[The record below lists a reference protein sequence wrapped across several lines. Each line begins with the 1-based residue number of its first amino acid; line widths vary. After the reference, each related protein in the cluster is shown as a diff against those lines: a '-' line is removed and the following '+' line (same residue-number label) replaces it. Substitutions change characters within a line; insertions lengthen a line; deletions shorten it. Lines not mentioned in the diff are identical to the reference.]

1 MKILCTLTFTLFSGL
16 SVIFAAGSTAF
27 TPDSI
32 PNYRLGEIVVIA
44 EAGET
49 GKAANIQQITRE
61 QIELLDVHEASQAL
75 QFSPGIH
82 IYRTVRNEIAFQL
95 HGFEQRQVNVFL
107 DGIPISV
114 PFDGVVDISQLAGD
128 DIESIRISRGLPST
142 LYGANTLG
150 GSVNILTNHP
160 AQHPEFRGRAEG
172 SAQGRF
178 FTSMHYRGAVKKL
191 RFSTSFSW
199 EKSSDYS
206 LPKDFQPILNENGG
220 KRDNSAFRKSSLAVK
235 LSYTPNQRNQVGA
248 QFRLVDNWF
257 HVPPQALVNRPRYWR
272 FPEWK
277 KTVFSLNSR
286 HILGKTAVL
295 RSVLFYDTYR
305 NKLQSFDDNSYT
317 TQFRKYAFNS
327 IYDDYTLGAILYPQM
342 HLLSFGNTSGLVSLK
357 RDVHREKGVD
367 NQPFEKYSTDTWTF
381 GLEQNFRIDRHIS
394 GNAGLDGNYLK
405 PVSAANAPLRSS
417 LFLLN
422 GQASLQVQ
430 VTRQLSLNFSMGKKS
445 RFPTLKELYSERL
458 GRNIANPDLQAEH
471 SWNKQAGLSW
481 VAGPALLE
489 FSLFHNQ
496 LSDLIANRQLG
507 NNTRQLQNIDQSL
520 MYGMEVSTR
529 WQFSR
534 GIVDINYTYL
544 NARNQSV
551 GRTADYLEYR
561 PVHRLNGICRYSA
574 SRLLTFQLEG
584 NYTADQHFQNP
595 NTGAWEKLTD
605 FALLSGKIDLRVFS
619 GLGIYFRVDNIF
631 DRLYF
636 GEFGV
641 PSPGRELIS
650 GIRFVQ

>member
-1 MKILCTLTFTLFSGL
+1 MKILCTLTVTLFSGL
-16 SVIFAAGSTAF
+16 SVILAAGNTTF

-44 EAGET
+44 EAGDD

-61 QIELLDVHEASQAL
+61 QIELLDVHEVSQAL
-75 QFSPGIH
+75 HFSPGIH
-82 IYRTVRNEIAFQL
+82 LYRTVRNETAFQL
-95 HGFEQRQVNVFL
+95 HGFEQRQINVFL

-114 PFDGVVDISQLAGD
+114 PFDGVIDISQLAGD
-128 DIESIRISRGLPST
+128 DLENIRISKGVPST

-150 GSVNILTNHP
+150 GSVNILTSRLS
-160 AQHPEFRGRAEG
+160 QKREFYGRVEG
-172 SAQGRF
+172 SARGRL
-178 FTSMHYRGAVKKL
+178 FTSLRYRGSVKKL
-191 RFSTSFSW
+191 QFSTSFSR
-199 EKSSDYS
+199 EKAPDFT
-206 LPKDFQPILNENGG
+206 LPGNFQPILNESGG
-220 KRDNSAFRKSSLAVK
+220 KRDNSAFRKSAVAVK
-235 LSYTPNQRNQVGA
+235 LRYPLSQRNQFGA

-286 HILGKTAVL
+286 HILGKNVVL
-295 RSVLFYDTYR
+295 RSVWFYDTYR

-317 TQFRKYAFNS
+317 TQLRKYAFNS
-327 IYDDYTLGAILYPQM
+327 VYDDYTLGAMLYPQM
-342 HLLSFGNTSGLVSLK
+342 HLLSFGNTSGLFSLK
-357 RDVHREKGVD
+357 RDVHREKD
-367 NQPFEKYSTDTWTF
+367 ADDQPFETYSTDTWTF
-381 GLEQNFRIDRHIS
+381 GLEQNFPITRHIS

-422 GQASLQVQ
+422 GQASLQVR

-458 GRNIANPDLQAEH
+458 GRNIANPDLQAER
-471 SWNKQAGLSW
+471 SWNKRAGLSW
-481 VAGPALLE
+481 VTGPALLQ
-489 FSLFHNQ
+489 FSFFHNQ

-507 NNTRQLQNIDQSL
+507 KNTRQLQNIDRSL
-520 MYGMEVSTR
+520 MLGIEVSTR

-534 GIVDINYTYL
+534 GLVDINYTYL

-561 PVHRLNGICRYSA
+561 PVHRVNGIF
-574 SRLLTFQLEG
+574 RLIAHRFLTAQLEG
-584 NYTADQHFQNP
+584 SYTADQHFQNP

-605 FALLSGKIDLRVFS
+605 FALLSGKIDLRLFS
-619 GLGIYFRVDNIF
+619 GLGIYFRVDNMF

-641 PSPGRELIS
+641 PSPGRELIG
-650 GIRFVQ
+650 GIRFLH